1 MDRNKKLAGRRVI
14 VTGAASGMGA
24 ATARLFAEHGAM
36 LTLFDMN
43 ADALA
48 AVAQDTGG
56 TAVVINLADG
66 PAVNAA
72 VEAAAS
78 AMGGLDGIVNAAGIL
93 RLKPLEETT
102 FEEQDMLLRVNV
114 GGIANMIRAALPH
127 LRASGNGTIVNFA
140 SYGAYRP
147 GTGLAIYGATKAGVI
162 AMAKSL
168 INDIGPAVRIN
179 TICPGVI
186 NTPMNAP
193 RIESGH
199 IGPERMKQINQL
211 QRHGE
216 AREVAEAVLFLT
228 GPESSFMSNAVLEV
242 SGGQLN

>member
-1 MDRNKKLAGRRVI
+1 MDRNRKLEGRRII

-24 ATARLFAEHGAM
+24 ATARLFAEHGAA

-43 ADALA
+43 EAALK
-48 AVAQDTGG
+48 AVAAETGG
-56 TAVVINLADG
+56 TAVAINLAEG
-66 PAVNAA
+66 PAVNEA
-72 VEAAAS
+72 VNAAAS

-93 RLKPLEETT
+93 RLKPIEETT
-102 FEEQDMLLRVNV
+102 FEEQDMLLRGNI
-114 GGIANMIRAALPH
+114 GGVANMIRAALPH
-127 LRASGNGTIVNFA
+127 LRASGNATIVNFA

-147 GTGLAIYGATKAGVI
+147 GTGLSIYGATKAGVI

-168 INDIGPAVRIN
+168 INDLGPHVRIN

-186 NTPMNAP
+186 ATPMNQP
-193 RIESGH
+193 RIDSGH

-211 QRHGE
+211 GRHGE
-216 AREVAEAVLFLT
+216 AEEVAEAVLFLT

>member
-1 MDRNKKLAGRRVI
+1 
-14 VTGAASGMGA
+14 MGA
-24 ATARLFAEHGAM
+24 ATARLFTQHGATV
-36 LTLFDMN
+36 TLFDMN
-43 ADALA
+43 EAALK
-48 AVAQDTGG
+48 AVADEVGG
-56 TAVVINLADG
+56 TAVVINLAEG
-66 PAVNAA
+66 PEVNAAVNAA
-72 VEAAAS
+72 AA

-93 RLKPLEETT
+93 RLKPIEETT

-114 GGIANMIRAALPH
+114 GGVANMIRAALPH
-127 LRASGNGTIVNFA
+127 LQASGNATIVNFA

-147 GTGLAIYGATKAGVI
+147 GTGLSIYGATKAGVI

-186 NTPMNAP
+186 ATPMNQP
-193 RIESGH
+193 RIDSGH

-211 QRHGE
+211 GRHGE
-216 AREVAEAVLFLT
+216 AAEVAEAALFLT

>member
-1 MDRNKKLAGRRVI
+1 
-14 VTGAASGMGA
+14 MGA
-24 ATARLFAEHGAM
+24 ATARLFAEHGAK

-43 ADALA
+43 ADALN
-48 AVAQDTGG
+48 AVAQETGG

-66 PAVNAA
+66 PAVNEA
-72 VEAAAS
+72 VNAAAS

-93 RLKPLEETT
+93 RLKPIEETT

-114 GGIANMIRAALPH
+114 GGVANMIRAALPH
-127 LRASGNGTIVNFA
+127 LQASGNGTIVNFA

-147 GTGLAIYGATKAGVI
+147 GTGLSIYGATKAGVI

-168 INDIGPAVRIN
+168 VNDIGPKVRIN

-199 IGPERMKQINQL
+199 IGPDRMKQINQL

-216 AREVAEAVLFLT
+216 AHEVAEAALFLT

>member
-1 MDRNKKLAGRRVI
+1 M
-14 VTGAASGMGA
+14 TGAASGMGA
-24 ATARLFAEHGAM
+24 ATARLFAEHGAK

-43 ADALA
+43 ADALN
-48 AVAQDTGG
+48 AVAQETGG

-66 PAVNAA
+66 PAVNEA
-72 VEAAAS
+72 VNAAAS
-78 AMGGLDGIVNAAGIL
+78 AMGGLDGVVNAAGIL
-93 RLKPLEETT
+93 RMKLIEEIT

-114 GGIANMIRAALPH
+114 GGVANMIRAALPH
-127 LRASGNGTIVNFA
+127 LQASGQGTIINFA

-147 GTGLAIYGATKAGVI
+147 GFGLSIYGATKAGVI

-168 INDIGPAVRIN
+168 INDIGPNVRIN

-186 NTPMNAP
+186 QTPMNQP
-193 RIESGH
+193 RIDSGH
-199 IGPERMKQINQL
+199 LSKDRMEAINQL
-211 QRHGE
+211 GRYGQPE
-216 AREVAEAVLFLT
+216 EVAEAALFLT